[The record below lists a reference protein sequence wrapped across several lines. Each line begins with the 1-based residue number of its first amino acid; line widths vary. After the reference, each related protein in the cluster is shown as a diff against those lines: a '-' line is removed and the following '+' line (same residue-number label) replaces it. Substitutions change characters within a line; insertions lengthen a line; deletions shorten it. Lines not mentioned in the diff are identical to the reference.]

1 MAYKILVFLFL
12 ISQVSFGQTNLPQPE
27 PYPFID
33 SLLSKDKYVME
44 FVDFEYPKD
53 IQEIVARWQ
62 KAMSEKR
69 EWFQQYFSKNYKEGE
84 GMPYHENFGITKEDY
99 QKIKDLS
106 KIHQTAVVR
115 SQTFLKVKRNSNII
129 SFEADEN
136 GTEFLSTLKIDLTKK
151 RLTFMNDT
159 IPFSSEIN
167 TSPSNPF
174 GEWHGYSWKKEVSNL
189 GDKDELKMEK
199 LVATI
204 TEIDFGSIKSNNK
217 ILFRLKRKD
226 IDKGTVSA
234 NYDFA
239 SYLK

>member
-1 MAYKILVFLFL
+1 
-12 ISQVSFGQTNLPQPE
+12 
-27 PYPFID
+27 
-33 SLLSKDKYVME
+33 ME

-62 KAMSEKR
+62 KAMTEKR

-84 GMPYHENFGITKEDY
+84 GMPYNENFEITKEEY
-99 QKIKDLS
+99 QRIKDLS
-106 KIHQTAVVR
+106 KVPQTVVVR
-115 SQTFLKVKRNSNII
+115 SQTFLKVKRSSNIL
-129 SFEADEN
+129 SFEADESDMQ
-136 GTEFLSTLKIDLTKK
+136 FLAALKIDLRKE
-151 RLTFMNDT
+151 RLMFLNDT

-174 GEWHGYSWKKEVSNL
+174 GQWRGYSWKKEVSNL
-189 GDKDELKMEK
+189 GEKDELKMEK
-199 LVATI
+199 LIATI
-204 TEIDFGSIKSNNK
+204 TEINFGSINSSNK

-226 IDKGTVSA
+226 INKGTVNE